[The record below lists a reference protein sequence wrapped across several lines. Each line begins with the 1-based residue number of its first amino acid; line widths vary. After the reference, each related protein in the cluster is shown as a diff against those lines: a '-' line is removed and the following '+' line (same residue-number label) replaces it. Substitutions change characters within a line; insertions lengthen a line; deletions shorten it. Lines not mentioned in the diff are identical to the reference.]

1 MKRYFSKMRGQGD
14 ALPPTAKAAHIAWS
28 FAGGFIAIAALA
40 YLALHQH
47 QPLIMASFGASC
59 VLIFGF
65 PDSPFSQPR
74 NVVGGHFIATLSG
87 LLYMMNFGVTWWSM
101 ALALATAI
109 ALMQITKTVHPPAG
123 SNPLIVMLAGAGWPF
138 LAMPSLL
145 GSIIL
150 VGVALIFN
158 NLAKDRRYPRYWV

>member
-14 ALPPTAKAAHIAWS
+14 ALPPAPKAAHIAWS
-28 FAGGFIAIAALA
+28 FTGG
-40 YLALHQH
+40 
-47 QPLIMASFGASC
+47 
-59 VLIFGF
+59 
-65 PDSPFSQPR
+65 
-74 NVVGGHFIATLSG
+74 FIATLSG

-109 ALMQITKTVHPPAG
+109 VLMQITKTVHPPAG
-123 SNPLIVMLAGAGWPF
+123 SNPLIVMLTGAGWPF

-158 NLAKDRRYPRYWV
+158 NLAKERRYPRYWV